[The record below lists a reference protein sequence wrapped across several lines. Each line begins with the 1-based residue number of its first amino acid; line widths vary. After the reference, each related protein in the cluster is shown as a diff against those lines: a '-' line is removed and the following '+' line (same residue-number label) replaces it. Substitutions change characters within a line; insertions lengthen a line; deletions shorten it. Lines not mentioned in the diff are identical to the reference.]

1 MLKSSIPFT
10 ETNYFSMFM
19 GFVIIANA
27 IIIGIETDLG
37 EDVGLEVRGNLY
49 KKLQISK
56 TIITRQY
63 VLFLSVLSIF
73 FGKMDKITTT
83 NNTFC

>member
-1 MLKSSIPFT
+1 
-10 ETNYFSMFM
+10 MFM

>member
-1 MLKSSIPFT
+1 
-10 ETNYFSMFM
+10 MFM

-49 KKLQISK
+49 KNTS
-56 TIITRQY
+56 T
-63 VLFLSVLSIF
+63 VEVFLKCVEVQHTNCVCCFCNSVYFLEKWTKSQPQ
-73 FGKMDKITTT
+73 TTH
-83 NNTFC
+83 FVEL